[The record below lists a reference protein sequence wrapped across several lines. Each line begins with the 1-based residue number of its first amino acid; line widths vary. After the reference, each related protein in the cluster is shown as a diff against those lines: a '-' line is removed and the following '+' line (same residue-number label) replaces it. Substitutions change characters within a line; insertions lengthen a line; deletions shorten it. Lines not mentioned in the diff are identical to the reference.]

1 MRQTLSQRL
10 KDDER
15 MLKAVLTE
23 SLFINGV
30 LLGSMLLLIVIAAGL
45 VLVQ

>member
-15 MLKAVLTE
+15 MLKSVLTE

-30 LLGSMLLLIVIAAGL
+30 LLGSMLLLIVFAAGL